1 MFEVL
6 SIETL
11 IAFVTASVVLS
22 LVPGPDN
29 LFVMSHS
36 ALKGWRIGFYTT
48 LGLCTGLIGH
58 TVLVAI
64 GVSVIF
70 QTSAIAF
77 NGLKIVGACYLLY
90 LAWLSVQNKE
100 LNLGGTDRDSTNRSY
115 YFTGVIMNLTNPKVA
130 LFFLVFLPQFVNTSN
145 DNVTIQIFLLGLLF
159 ILSALCVFTSIAY
172 LASFLED
179 ILKKSK
185 TVNKNLNILAALV
198 YFALAINLFFVPGR
212 QNIFE

>member
-1 MFEVL
+1 MFEVF
-6 SIETL
+6 STETI

-29 LFVMSHS
+29 IFVMTHS
-36 ALKGWRIGFYTT
+36 ALNGWRIGFYTT

-58 TVLVAI
+58 TILVAI

-77 NGLKIVGACYLLY
+77 NGLKIIGACYLLY
-90 LAWLSVQNKE
+90 LAWLSLQNKE
-100 LNLGGTDRDSTNRSY
+100 LNLGGNSNDNANRSY
-115 YFTGVIMNLTNPKVA
+115 YLTGVIMNLTNPKVA
-130 LFFLVFLPQFVNTSN
+130 LFFLVFLPQFVNTDN
-145 DNVTIQIFLLGLLF
+145 DNVTLQIFSLGVLF

-172 LASFLED
+172 LASLLED

-198 YFALAINLFFVPGR
+198 YFALAFNLFFVSW
-212 QNIFE
+212 

>member
-6 SIETL
+6 STETI
-11 IAFVTASVVLS
+11 IAFVTASVILS

-77 NGLKIVGACYLLY
+77 NGLKVIGACYLLY

-100 LNLGGTDRDSTNRSY
+100 LNLGGTDKNSTNRSY
-115 YFTGVIMNLTNPKVA
+115 YLTGVIMNLTNPKVA

-172 LASFLED
+172 LSSFLENF
-179 ILKKSK
+179 LKKSK
-185 TVNKNLNILAALV
+185 TVNKNLNILAALIYV
-198 YFALAINLFFVPGR
+198 ALAVNLFFVTW
-212 QNIFE
+212 

>member
-1 MFEVL
+1 MFEIL
-6 SIETL
+6 STET
-11 IAFVTASVVLS
+11 IITFVAASVVLS

-29 LFVMSHS
+29 IFVMSHS
-36 ALKGWRIGFYTT
+36 AIKGWRIGFYTT

-77 NGLKIVGACYLLY
+77 NGLKIIGAFYLLY

-100 LNLGGTDRDSTNRSY
+100 LNLGGTDKDSTNRSY
-115 YFTGVIMNLTNPKVA
+115 YFIGVVMNLTNPKVA

-145 DNVTIQIFLLGLLF
+145 DNVSIQIFLLGLLF

-172 LASFLED
+172 LASFFED

-185 TVNKNLNILAALV
+185 TVNKNLNILAALI
-198 YFALAINLFFVPGR
+198 YFALAINLFFV
-212 QNIFE
+212 NF

>member
-1 MFEVL
+1 MFEIL
-6 SIETL
+6 STETI

-29 LFVMSHS
+29 IFVMSHS
-36 ALKGWRIGFYTT
+36 ALKGWKIGFYTT
-48 LGLCTGLIGH
+48 LGLCTGLIAH

-77 NGLKIVGACYLLY
+77 NGLKIIGAFYLLY

-100 LNLGGTDRDSTNRSY
+100 LNLGATDKDSTNRSY

-145 DNVTIQIFLLGLLF
+145 DNVSIQIFLLGLLF

-185 TVNKNLNILAALV
+185 TVNKNLNILAASI
-198 YFALAINLFFVPGR
+198 YFALAINLFFVT
-212 QNIFE
+212 F

>member
-6 SIETL
+6 SIETI
-11 IAFVTASVVLS
+11 IAFVAASVVLS

-36 ALKGWRIGFYTT
+36 ALKGWKIGFYTT

-77 NGLKIVGACYLLY
+77 NGLKVIGACYLLY

-100 LNLGGTDRDSTNRSY
+100 LNIGGTDKNSTNRSY
-115 YFTGVIMNLTNPKVA
+115 YFTGVIMNLANPKVA

-159 ILSALCVFTSIAY
+159 ILSALFVFTSIAY
-172 LASFLED
+172 LASFLENF
-179 ILKKSK
+179 LKKSK
-185 TVNKNLNILAALV
+185 TVNKNLNILAALI
-198 YFALAINLFFVPGR
+198 YFALAINLFFVTW
-212 QNIFE
+212 

>member
-1 MFEVL
+1 MFELL
-6 SIETL
+6 SIET
-11 IAFVTASVVLS
+11 IITFITASVVLS

-29 LFVMSHS
+29 LFVMSNS

-58 TVLVAI
+58 TILVGI

-70 QTSAIAF
+70 QTSTMAF
-77 NGLKIVGACYLLY
+77 NGLKIIGAFYLVY

-100 LNLGGTDRDSTNRSY
+100 INIGGANENSTSRSY

-130 LFFLVFLPQFVNTSN
+130 IFFLVFLPQFINSNN
-145 DNVTIQIFLLGLLF
+145 DNVTSQIFLLGLLF
-159 ILSALCVFTSIAY
+159 ICSAFFVFTSIAY
-172 LASFLED
+172 LSSFLEG

-185 TVNKNLNILAALV
+185 TVNKNLNLLAAII
-198 YFALAINLFFVPGR
+198 YIALAINLFFI
-212 QNIFE
+212 QL

>member
-1 MFEVL
+1 MFEIL
-6 SIETL
+6 STET
-11 IAFVTASVVLS
+11 IITFVTASVVLS

-29 LFVMSHS
+29 IFVMSHS

-77 NGLKIVGACYLLY
+77 NGLKIIGAFYLLY

-100 LNLGGTDRDSTNRSY
+100 LNLGGTDKDNTNSSY
-115 YFTGVIMNLTNPKVA
+115 YLTGVIMNLTNPKVA

-145 DNVTIQIFLLGLLF
+145 DNVSIQIFLLGLLF

-185 TVNKNLNILAALV
+185 TVNKNLNILAALI
-198 YFALAINLFFVPGR
+198 YFALAINLFFVT
-212 QNIFE
+212 F

>member
-6 SIETL
+6 SIETI

-36 ALKGWRIGFYTT
+36 ALKGWRIGFYIT

-58 TVLVAI
+58 TILVAI

-77 NGLKIVGACYLLY
+77 YGLKIIGACYLLY

-100 LNLGGTDRDSTNRSY
+100 LNLGGTDKNNTNRSY
-115 YFTGVIMNLTNPKVA
+115 YFIGVIMNLANPKVA

-185 TVNKNLNILAALV
+185 KVNKNLNLLAALI
-198 YFALAINLFFVPGR
+198 YFTLAINLFFVTW
-212 QNIFE
+212 

>member
-1 MFEVL
+1 MFEIL
-6 SIETL
+6 STETI

-29 LFVMSHS
+29 IFVMSHS

-77 NGLKIVGACYLLY
+77 NGLKIIGAFYLLY

-100 LNLGGTDRDSTNRSY
+100 LNLGGTDKDSTNSSY
-115 YFTGVIMNLTNPKVA
+115 YLTGVIMNLTNPKVA

-145 DNVTIQIFLLGLLF
+145 DNVSIQICLLGLLF

-185 TVNKNLNILAALV
+185 TVNKNLNILAALI
-198 YFALAINLFFVPGR
+198 YLALAINLFFVT
-212 QNIFE
+212 F

>member
-1 MFEVL
+1 MFEIL
-6 SIETL
+6 STETI

-29 LFVMSHS
+29 IFVMTHS

-70 QTSAIAF
+70 QTSAVAF
-77 NGLKIVGACYLLY
+77 NGLKIIGACYLLY

-100 LNLGGTDRDSTNRSY
+100 LNLGGDDNDSTNRSY
-115 YFTGVIMNLTNPKVA
+115 YLTGVIMNLTNPKVA
-130 LFFLVFLPQFVNTSN
+130 LFFLVFLPQFVNTDN
-145 DNVTIQIFLLGLLF
+145 ENVTLQIFSLGLLF
-159 ILSALCVFTSIAY
+159 IVSALCVFTSIAY
-172 LASFLED
+172 LASLLED

-185 TVNKNLNILAALV
+185 TVNKNLNILAALIYV
-198 YFALAINLFFVPGR
+198 ALAFNLFFVTR
-212 QNIFE
+212 

>member
-1 MFEVL
+1 MFEIL
-6 SIETL
+6 STET
-11 IAFVTASVVLS
+11 IITFVAASVVLS

-29 LFVMSHS
+29 IFVMSHS

-77 NGLKIVGACYLLY
+77 NGLKIIGAFYLLY

-100 LNLGGTDRDSTNRSY
+100 LNLGGTDKDSTNRSY

-145 DNVTIQIFLLGLLF
+145 NNITLQIFLLGLLF

-185 TVNKNLNILAALV
+185 TVNKNLNILAALI
-198 YFALAINLFFVPGR
+198 YFALAINLFFVT
-212 QNIFE
+212 F

>member
-1 MFEVL
+1 MFEIL
-6 SIETL
+6 STET
-11 IAFVTASVVLS
+11 IITFVTASVVLS

-29 LFVMSHS
+29 IFVMSHS

-77 NGLKIVGACYLLY
+77 NGLKIIGAFYLLY

-100 LNLGGTDRDSTNRSY
+100 LNLGGTDKDSTNRSY
-115 YFTGVIMNLTNPKVA
+115 YLTGVIMNLTNPKVA

-145 DNVTIQIFLLGLLF
+145 NNITLQIFLLGLLF

-185 TVNKNLNILAALV
+185 TVNKNLNILAALI
-198 YFALAINLFFVPGR
+198 YFALAINLFFVT
-212 QNIFE
+212 F

>member
-1 MFEVL
+1 MFEIL
-6 SIETL
+6 STETI

-29 LFVMSHS
+29 IFVMSHS
-36 ALKGWRIGFYTT
+36 ALKGWRIGFYIT

-77 NGLKIVGACYLLY
+77 NGLKIIGAFYLLY

-100 LNLGGTDRDSTNRSY
+100 LNLGGTDKDSTNRSY
-115 YFTGVIMNLTNPKVA
+115 YFTGVVMNLTNPKVA
-130 LFFLVFLPQFVNTSN
+130 LFFLVFLPQFVNSSN
-145 DNVTIQIFLLGLLF
+145 DNVSIQIFLLGLLF

-185 TVNKNLNILAALV
+185 TVNKNLNILAALI
-198 YFALAINLFFVPGR
+198 YFALAINLFFV
-212 QNIFE
+212 NF

>member
-1 MFEVL
+1 MFEIL
-6 SIETL
+6 STETI

-29 LFVMSHS
+29 IFVMSHS

-77 NGLKIVGACYLLY
+77 NGLKIIGAFYLLY

-100 LNLGGTDRDSTNRSY
+100 LNLGGTDKDSTNRSY
-115 YFTGVIMNLTNPKVA
+115 YLTGVIMNLTNPKVA

-145 DNVTIQIFLLGLLF
+145 DNVSIQICLLGLLF

-179 ILKKSK
+179 ILKQSK
-185 TVNKNLNILAALV
+185 TVNKNLNILAALI
-198 YFALAINLFFVPGR
+198 YFALAINLFFVT
-212 QNIFE
+212 F

>member
-1 MFEVL
+1 MFEIL
-6 SIETL
+6 STETI

-29 LFVMSHS
+29 IFVMSHS

-48 LGLCTGLIGH
+48 LGLCTGLIAH

-77 NGLKIVGACYLLY
+77 NGLKIIGAFYLLY

-100 LNLGGTDRDSTNRSY
+100 LNLGGTDKDSTNRSY
-115 YFTGVIMNLTNPKVA
+115 YLTGVIMNLTNPKVA

-145 DNVTIQIFLLGLLF
+145 DNVSIQIFLLGLLF

-185 TVNKNLNILAALV
+185 TVNKNLNILAALI
-198 YFALAINLFFVPGR
+198 YFALAINLFFVT
-212 QNIFE
+212 F

>member
-1 MFEVL
+1 MFEIL
-6 SIETL
+6 STETI
-11 IAFVTASVVLS
+11 IAFVAASVALS

-36 ALKGWRIGFYTT
+36 ALKGWKVGFYIT

-77 NGLKIVGACYLLY
+77 NGLKILGAFYLLY
-90 LAWLSVQNKE
+90 LALLSVQNKE
-100 LNLGGTDRDSTNRSY
+100 LNLGGTEKNTTNRSY

-145 DNVTIQIFLLGLLF
+145 NNVTIQIFLLGLLF

-172 LASFLED
+172 LSSFLEGV
-179 ILKKSK
+179 LKKSR
-185 TVNKNLNILAALV
+185 TLNKNLNMLAALI
-198 YFALAINLFFVPGR
+198 YIALAVNLFFI
-212 QNIFE
+212 QS

>member
-1 MFEVL
+1 MFEIL
-6 SIETL
+6 STETI

-29 LFVMSHS
+29 LFVMTHS

-77 NGLKIVGACYLLY
+77 NGLKIIGACYLLY
-90 LAWLSVQNKE
+90 LAWLSLQNKE
-100 LNLGGTDRDSTNRSY
+100 LNLGGNSNDNANRSY
-115 YFTGVIMNLTNPKVA
+115 YLTGVIMNLTNPKVA
-130 LFFLVFLPQFVNTSN
+130 LFFLVFLPQFVNTDN
-145 DNVTIQIFLLGLLF
+145 DNVTLQIFSLGVLF

-172 LASFLED
+172 LASLLED

-198 YFALAINLFFVPGR
+198 YFALAFNLFFVTW
-212 QNIFE
+212 

>member
-1 MFEVL
+1 MFELL
-6 SIETL
+6 SIET
-11 IAFVTASVVLS
+11 IITFITASVVLS

-29 LFVMSHS
+29 LFVMSNS

-58 TVLVAI
+58 TILVGI

-70 QTSAIAF
+70 QTSTMAF
-77 NGLKIVGACYLLY
+77 NGLKIIGALYLVY

-100 LNLGGTDRDSTNRSY
+100 INIGGANENSTSRSY

-130 LFFLVFLPQFVNTSN
+130 IFFLVFLPQFINSNN
-145 DNVTIQIFLLGLLF
+145 DNVTSQIFLLGLLF
-159 ILSALCVFTSIAY
+159 ICSAFFVFTSIAY
-172 LASFLED
+172 LSSFLEG

-185 TVNKNLNILAALV
+185 TVNKNLNLLAAII
-198 YFALAINLFFVPGR
+198 YIALAINLSF
-212 QNIFE
+212 IHL

>member
-1 MFEVL
+1 MFEIL
-6 SIETL
+6 STETI

-29 LFVMSHS
+29 IFVMTHS

-58 TVLVAI
+58 TILVAI

-77 NGLKIVGACYLLY
+77 NGLKIIGACYLLY

-100 LNLGGTDRDSTNRSY
+100 LNLGGNDNDSTNRSY
-115 YFTGVIMNLTNPKVA
+115 YLTGVIMNLTNPKVA
-130 LFFLVFLPQFVNTSN
+130 LFFLVFLPQFVNTGN
-145 DNVTIQIFLLGLLF
+145 DNVTLQIFSLGLLF
-159 ILSALCVFTSIAY
+159 IVSALCVFTSIAY
-172 LASFLED
+172 LASLLED

-185 TVNKNLNILAALV
+185 TVNKNLNILAALI
-198 YFALAINLFFVPGR
+198 YIALAFNLFFVTR
-212 QNIFE
+212 

>member
-6 SIETL
+6 SIETI

-77 NGLKIVGACYLLY
+77 NGLKIIGVCYLLY
-90 LAWLSVQNKE
+90 LAWLSIQNKE
-100 LNLGGTDRDSTNRSY
+100 LNLGGTDKNSTNRSY
-115 YFTGVIMNLTNPKVA
+115 YFTGVIMNLANPKVA

-172 LASFLED
+172 LASFLENF
-179 ILKKSK
+179 LKKSK
-185 TVNKNLNILAALV
+185 TVNKNLNRLAALI
-198 YFALAINLFFVPGR
+198 YFALAINLFFVTW
-212 QNIFE
+212 

>member
-1 MFEVL
+1 MFEIL
-6 SIETL
+6 STETI

-29 LFVMSHS
+29 IFVMSNS

-58 TVLVAI
+58 TVLIAI

-77 NGLKIVGACYLLY
+77 NGLKIIGAFYLLY

-100 LNLGGTDRDSTNRSY
+100 LNLGGTDKDSTNRSY
-115 YFTGVIMNLTNPKVA
+115 YFIGVVMNLTNPKVA
-130 LFFLVFLPQFVNTSN
+130 LFFLVFLPQFVNSSN
-145 DNVTIQIFLLGLLF
+145 DNVSIQIFLLGLLF

-185 TVNKNLNILAALV
+185 TVNKNLNILAALI
-198 YFALAINLFFVPGR
+198 YFALAINLFFV
-212 QNIFE
+212 NF

>member
-6 SIETL
+6 STETI
-11 IAFVTASVVLS
+11 IAFVTASVILS

-77 NGLKIVGACYLLY
+77 NGLKVIGACYLLY

-100 LNLGGTDRDSTNRSY
+100 LNLGGTDKNSTNRSY
-115 YFTGVIMNLTNPKVA
+115 YLTGVIMNLTNPKVA

-172 LASFLED
+172 LASFLENF
-179 ILKKSK
+179 LKKSK
-185 TVNKNLNILAALV
+185 TVNKNLNILAAIV
-198 YFALAINLFFVPGR
+198 YFTLAINLFFVTW
-212 QNIFE
+212 

>member
-1 MFEVL
+1 MFEIL
-6 SIETL
+6 STETI
-11 IAFVTASVVLS
+11 IAFVIASVVLS

-29 LFVMSHS
+29 IFVMTHS

-58 TVLVAI
+58 TILVAI

-77 NGLKIVGACYLLY
+77 NGLKIIGACYLLY

-100 LNLGGTDRDSTNRSY
+100 LNLGGNDNDSTNRSY
-115 YFTGVIMNLTNPKVA
+115 YLTGVIMNLTNPKVA
-130 LFFLVFLPQFVNTSN
+130 LFFLVFLPQFVNTDN
-145 DNVTIQIFLLGLLF
+145 DNVTLQIFSLGVLF

-172 LASFLED
+172 LASLLED

-198 YFALAINLFFVPGR
+198 YFALAFNLFFVSW
-212 QNIFE
+212 

>member
-1 MFEVL
+1 MLFR
-6 SIETL
+6 S
-11 IAFVTASVVLS
+11 ASVVLS

-70 QTSAIAF
+70 RTSAIAF

-198 YFALAINLFFVPGR
+198 YFALAINLFFVTW
-212 QNIFE
+212 